1 MNRGQAGNRVNKA
14 QTGAAVRGAASEIR
28 GALGRGKTEPAPR
41 PTNNGLNWL
50 IALGAGAAVA
60 WKSWKAAK
68 EPPADGR
75 NNVTANGAASQAM
88 AKQVSEQ
95 KTGGNAPQKSDAQAS
110 ETRHISGRGTGDA
123 SAAAPTGTLA
133 LAKEFYKRVNEDE
146 LTTRAA
152 ALAFVVVLS
161 LVPILLFAIIALGFV
176 FRDPAEASR
185 HVQHFVAQMLPGES
199 ASSAAEDVLT
209 QTHLIETAQNMTR
222 HVGLPLVIGIGSLLW
237 AGISLFVTASTPMD
251 TAWDVTETRSFLQ
264 LRLTALGLLL
274 GAGLVLL
281 LSLSASALPDLV
293 SSLDWPLFG
302 AKGDVPLAWHLVF
315 ALLAVAFDVLMFVL
329 VYKYLPNAPVSWRAA
344 LFSGVL
350 TGLTWEAF
358 KQAFGLYLAH
368 FGNSTNKMYGALA
381 GVVLLITW
389 IYYSCIVL
397 LFGAIAG
404 KMYNEH
410 REEGGVK
417 SRPTVPARTSAAK

>member
-1 MNRGQAGNRVNKA
+1 MSRGQAGNRVSKA
-14 QTGAAVRGAASEIR
+14 HTKAAVRDAASQVR
-28 GALGRGKTEPAPR
+28 GAIGRRKAEQESR
-41 PTNNGLNWL
+41 PTGNALNWL
-50 IALGAGAAVA
+50 IALGAGAMVV
-60 WKSWKAAK
+60 WRSW
-68 EPPADGR
+68 
-75 NNVTANGAASQAM
+75 
-88 AKQVSEQ
+88 
-95 KTGGNAPQKSDAQAS
+95 
-110 ETRHISGRGTGDA
+110 
-123 SAAAPTGTLA
+123 SAAAEPSPGAQGSITAQSADAAGRQSTKDVAAGRETKDSGDENLTGALA
-133 LAKEFYKRVNEDE
+133 LAKEFYKRVSEDE

-161 LVPILLFAIIALGFV
+161 LVPVLLFAVIALGFV
-176 FRDPAEASR
+176 FRDPVEAS
-185 HVQHFVAQMLPGES
+185 HYVQHFVAQMLPGES
-199 ASSAAEDVLT
+199 ASSAAEDVLA

-222 HVGLPLVIGIGSLLW
+222 HVGWPLVIGVGSLLW

-251 TAWDVTETRSFLQ
+251 TAWNVMETRSFIQ

-302 AKGDVPLAWHLVF
+302 AKGVVPFGWHLLF
-315 ALLAVAFDVLMFVL
+315 ALLAVTFDVLMFVL
-329 VYKYLPNAPVSWRAA
+329 VYKYLPNAPVSWKAA

-350 TGLTWEAF
+350 TGLVWEAF

-368 FGNSTNKMYGALA
+368 FGNSTNKMYGALG

-389 IYYSCIVL
+389 IYYSCMVL

-410 REEGGVK
+410 KEEGGVK
-417 SRPTVPARTSAAK
+417 SRPIVAARDTAAK